1 MTVVGYAATISV
13 GEWITA
19 SGEGVNDRTHGQ
31 QFKARFPAHIAAD
44 FGRGH
49 RKIPCVRHDPGRGT
63 AQADDPETAVDR
75 IIELAKAQNPKRSG
89 LDPIRSFQVLL
100 PMNQGG
106 IGARS
111 LNIEL
116 KAALNRAGDR
126 KVERFGWTFAL
137 GDKVMLVEND
147 SRRSTTVI
155 SATSVMLTST
165 RARSL

>member
-1 MTVVGYAATISV
+1 
-13 GEWITA
+13 
-19 SGEGVNDRTHGQ
+19 
-31 QFKARFPAHIAAD
+31 
-44 FGRGH
+44 
-49 RKIPCVRHDPGRGT
+49 
-63 AQADDPETAVDR
+63 
-75 IIELAKAQNPKRSG
+75 
-89 LDPIRSFQVLL
+89 
-100 PMNQGG
+100 MNRGG

-116 KAALNRAGDR
+116 KAALNPAGDR
-126 KVERFGWTFAL
+126 KVERFGWTFAP

>member
-1 MTVVGYAATISV
+1 
-13 GEWITA
+13 
-19 SGEGVNDRTHGQ
+19 
-31 QFKARFPAHIAAD
+31 
-44 FGRGH
+44 
-49 RKIPCVRHDPGRGT
+49 
-63 AQADDPETAVDR
+63 
-75 IIELAKAQNPKRSG
+75 
-89 LDPIRSFQVLL
+89 
-100 PMNQGG
+100 MNRGG

-116 KAALNRAGDR
+116 KAALNRASDR

>member
-1 MTVVGYAATISV
+1 
-13 GEWITA
+13 
-19 SGEGVNDRTHGQ
+19 
-31 QFKARFPAHIAAD
+31 
-44 FGRGH
+44 
-49 RKIPCVRHDPGRGT
+49 
-63 AQADDPETAVDR
+63 
-75 IIELAKAQNPKRSG
+75 
-89 LDPIRSFQVLL
+89 
-100 PMNQGG
+100 MNRGG

-116 KAALNRAGDR
+116 KAALNRVGDR

>member
-89 LDPIRSFQVLL
+89 LDPIRSIQVLL

-116 KAALNRAGDR
+116 KAALNPAGDR

>member
-1 MTVVGYAATISV
+1 
-13 GEWITA
+13 
-19 SGEGVNDRTHGQ
+19 
-31 QFKARFPAHIAAD
+31 
-44 FGRGH
+44 
-49 RKIPCVRHDPGRGT
+49 
-63 AQADDPETAVDR
+63 
-75 IIELAKAQNPKRSG
+75 
-89 LDPIRSFQVLL
+89 
-100 PMNQGG
+100 MNRGG

-155 SATSVMLTST
+155 SATSVMLTSI

>member
-89 LDPIRSFQVLL
+89 LDPIRSIQVLL

-116 KAALNRAGDR
+116 KAALNPAGDR
-126 KVERFGWTFAL
+126 KVERFGWTFAP

>member
-89 LDPIRSFQVLL
+89 LDPIRSIQVLL

>member
-1 MTVVGYAATISV
+1 
-13 GEWITA
+13 
-19 SGEGVNDRTHGQ
+19 
-31 QFKARFPAHIAAD
+31 
-44 FGRGH
+44 
-49 RKIPCVRHDPGRGT
+49 
-63 AQADDPETAVDR
+63 
-75 IIELAKAQNPKRSG
+75 
-89 LDPIRSFQVLL
+89 
-100 PMNQGG
+100 MNRGG

-155 SATSVMLTST
+155 SATSVMLT
-165 RARSL
+165 

>member
-1 MTVVGYAATISV
+1 
-13 GEWITA
+13 
-19 SGEGVNDRTHGQ
+19 
-31 QFKARFPAHIAAD
+31 
-44 FGRGH
+44 
-49 RKIPCVRHDPGRGT
+49 
-63 AQADDPETAVDR
+63 
-75 IIELAKAQNPKRSG
+75 
-89 LDPIRSFQVLL
+89 
-100 PMNQGG
+100 MNRGG

-116 KAALNRAGDR
+116 KAALNPAGDR